1 MYSMQKQLLTLL
13 TLCLFVG
20 LWSCQTNTNI
30 TITGQFHGVVDK
42 NIVLEELSPSGTKII
57 DSTRSSSE
65 GIFSFTITNVNE
77 NPTFYNVSYN
87 GSFVPLLLT
96 ASENVHIDAVGNI
109 YNNYVVEGS
118 EGSLKMRELSR
129 LTLTQSQSLDS
140 ISRLYETASDPEQA
154 ADFGRAYGSK
164 YIMLK
169 RSVIGFVIKNASSLA
184 SIVPLYQPVFGSK
197 FIFDEPSDIVY
208 FRVVADSL
216 AKHYPTSPYVTSL
229 QNDLR
234 RVNDAFALDSL
245 VSNSGN
251 TPQEVLPDLSIKDAA
266 GIIRSLSKTRGKV
279 VLLDFTSYS
288 TPEFKQLNKELLSS
302 YNKFSGR
309 GFEIYQVCVDQD
321 KATWIQSTIDAR
333 LPWITVNDFMG
344 RDSRALLT
352 FNIRE
357 IPTRIL
363 IDRQGSIIGRNLY
376 NRDLDE
382 AIDKAL

>member
-1 MYSMQKQLLTLL
+1 MQKQLLTLL

-216 AKHYPTSPYVTSL
+216 AKHYP
-229 QNDLR
+229 
-234 RVNDAFALDSL
+234 
-245 VSNSGN
+245 
-251 TPQEVLPDLSIKDAA
+251 
-266 GIIRSLSKTRGKV
+266 
-279 VLLDFTSYS
+279 
-288 TPEFKQLNKELLSS
+288 
-302 YNKFSGR
+302 
-309 GFEIYQVCVDQD
+309 
-321 KATWIQSTIDAR
+321 
-333 LPWITVNDFMG
+333 
-344 RDSRALLT
+344 
-352 FNIRE
+352 
-357 IPTRIL
+357 
-363 IDRQGSIIGRNLY
+363 
-376 NRDLDE
+376 
-382 AIDKAL
+382 

>member
-1 MYSMQKQLLTLL
+1 
-13 TLCLFVG
+13 
-20 LWSCQTNTNI
+20 
-30 TITGQFHGVVDK
+30 
-42 NIVLEELSPSGTKII
+42 
-57 DSTRSSSE
+57 
-65 GIFSFTITNVNE
+65 
-77 NPTFYNVSYN
+77 
-87 GSFVPLLLT
+87 
-96 ASENVHIDAVGNI
+96 
-109 YNNYVVEGS
+109 
-118 EGSLKMRELSR
+118 
-129 LTLTQSQSLDS
+129 
-140 ISRLYETASDPEQA
+140 
-154 ADFGRAYGSK
+154 
-164 YIMLK
+164 
-169 RSVIGFVIKNASSLA
+169 
-184 SIVPLYQPVFGSK
+184 
-197 FIFDEPSDIVY
+197 
-208 FRVVADSL
+208 
-216 AKHYPTSPYVTSL
+216 
-229 QNDLR
+229 
-234 RVNDAFALDSL
+234 
-245 VSNSGN
+245 
-251 TPQEVLPDLSIKDAA
+251 IKDAA